1 MKKRLVIYRGYIL
14 LEAMIAIGMLSI
26 GIVVFQS
33 TQMRLLKLSQDQHQ
47 QVAMMRVLY
56 EEIRANRTADEIERE
71 GISIRIQT
79 TPYYQA
85 SVTKGDT
92 WRIYREN

>member
-1 MKKRLVIYRGYIL
+1 MIYRGYIL
-14 LEAMIAIGMLSI
+14 LEAMVAIGLLSI
-26 GIVVFQS
+26 GIVLFQN
-33 TQMRLLKLSQDQHQ
+33 TQMYLLRLSQNQQQ

-56 EEIRANRTADEIERE
+56 EEIRVNRAAVEIERE
-71 GISIRIQT
+71 GMSIQIQA
-79 TPYYQA
+79 TPYHQA

>member
-1 MKKRLVIYRGYIL
+1 MV
-14 LEAMIAIGMLSI
+14 AIGLLSI
-26 GIVVFQS
+26 GIVLFQN
-33 TQMRLLKLSQDQHQ
+33 TQMYLLRLSQNQQQ

-56 EEIRANRTADEIERE
+56 EEIRVNRATVEIERE
-71 GISIRIQT
+71 GMSIQIQA